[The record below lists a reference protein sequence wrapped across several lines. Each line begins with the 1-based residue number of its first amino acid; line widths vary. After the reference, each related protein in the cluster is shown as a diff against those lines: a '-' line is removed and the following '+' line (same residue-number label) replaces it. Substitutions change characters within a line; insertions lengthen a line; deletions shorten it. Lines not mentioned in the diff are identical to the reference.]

1 MDTRMILTVT
11 AYGMILLIVYLLI
24 REKCSLS
31 PVFILVPVA
40 AALIC
45 GFSVPEIAGF
55 AAQGIESVL
64 NTALLFVFS
73 IVYFSI
79 LSEVGI
85 FELMV
90 QQIMKHMNNH
100 IEMLLIITTV
110 IAMVVQMDGS
120 GAMTMLITI
129 PAMLPLFDAMKIRRT
144 VLVFL
149 VSASAGVMNV
159 LPWCSAMLRASA
171 STGLDA
177 VEIWHT
183 MLPLQAVGALLLI
196 VLDLFLARVERR
208 NHSGMTDAEFLALK
222 ETLKKP
228 MDLKVSK
235 GVIFFDIFFTIGLI
249 ALLLLGKVSSTMGF
263 MIGLAVILVVN
274 FPKVKDQEEQIRKH
288 GATAYPLVLVIFS
301 LGVLIGIMKNTG
313 MVDAIAHSLLTFI
326 PPDGGRL
333 LPFIYGLVGVP
344 ISVVLG
350 SDCCYSILAP
360 IIGTI
365 SAESGGSM
373 MQAVVEVLLGSSF
386 AANITFIGPAPYL
399 SVGLAGITMKEHLK
413 YSFKYLWLISV
424 VLTLAAAVLGIVS
437 L

>member
-1 MDTRMILTVT
+1 
-11 AYGMILLIVYLLI
+11 MILLIVYLLI
-24 REKCSLS
+24 REKYSLA

-40 AALIC
+40 AALCC
-45 GFSVPEIAGF
+45 GFSMTEIAGF
-55 AAQGIESVL
+55 VAQGIESVL

-90 QQIMKHMNNH
+90 QQIMKHMSNH

-110 IAMVVQMDGS
+110 IAMGVQMDGS

-129 PAMLPLFDAMKIRRT
+129 PAMLPLFDAMRIRRT

-177 VEIWHT
+177 VEIWNT
-183 MLPLQAVGALLLI
+183 MLPLQVAGAVLLI
-196 VLDLFLARVERR
+196 VMDLILARFERK
-208 NHSGMTDAEFLALK
+208 NHSGMTETEFRMLK
-222 ETLKKP
+222 ETLNKP
-228 MDLKVSK
+228 VALKVPK
-235 GVIFFDIFFTIGLI
+235 GVIAFDVLFTIGLI
-249 ALLLLGKVSSTMGF
+249 TLLLFGKVNSTMGF
-263 MIGLAVILVVN
+263 MLGLAVILVVN
-274 FPKVKDQEEQIRKH
+274 FPEVKEQEAQIKKH

-313 MVDAIAHSLLTFI
+313 MVDAIAHSLLSFI
-326 PPDGGRL
+326 PSNGGRI
-333 LPFIYGLVGVP
+333 LPFMYGLVGVP

-373 MQAVVEVLLGSSF
+373 MQAVVAVLLGSSF

-399 SVGLAGITMKEHLK
+399 SVGLAGISMKEHLK
-413 YSFKYLWLISV
+413 YSFKYLWLVSV
-424 VLTLAAAVLGIVS
+424 ILTLAAAAFGILS

>member
-1 MDTRMILTVT
+1 MLTGIG
-11 AYGMILLIVYLLI
+11 YGMILLIVFLLI
-24 REKCSLS
+24 REKSSLS
-31 PVFILVPVA
+31 PVFIIIPVA
-40 AALIC
+40 AALLC
-45 GFSVPEIAGF
+45 GFSMEEIAGF
-55 AAQGIESVL
+55 VAQGIESVL

-90 QQIMKHMNNH
+90 QRIMKHMSNH
-100 IEMLLIITTV
+100 IAMLLIITTV
-110 IAMVVQMDGS
+110 IAMGVQMDGS

-129 PAMLPLFDAMKIRRT
+129 PAMLPLFDAMKVRRT

-177 VEIWHT
+177 VEIWNT
-183 MLPLQAVGALLLI
+183 MLPLQVIGALVLI
-196 VLDLFLARVERR
+196 VMDLVIAGFERR
-208 NHSGMTDAEFLALK
+208 NHSGMTDEEFLELK
-222 ETLKKP
+222 EKLKKP
-228 MDLKVSK
+228 VPLKVPR
-235 GVIFFDIFFTIGLI
+235 GVLVFDILFTIGLI
-249 ALLLLGKVSSTMGF
+249 VLLLMGKVNSTMGF

-274 FPKVKDQEEQIRKH
+274 FPKVKEQEAQIKKH

-313 MVDAIAHSLLTFI
+313 MVDAIAHSLIALI
-326 PPDGGRL
+326 PPDGGRII
-333 LPFIYGLVGVP
+333 PFIYGLVGVP

-365 SAESGGSM
+365 AAQSGGSM
-373 MQAVVEVLLGSSF
+373 MQAVVAVLLGSSF
-386 AANITFIGPAPYL
+386 AANITFIVTAPYPA
-399 SVGLAGITMKEHLK
+399 SST
-413 YSFKYLWLISV
+413 
-424 VLTLAAAVLGIVS
+424 
-437 L
+437 

>member
-1 MDTRMILTVT
+1 MTLTVA

-24 REKCSLS
+24 REKCSLA

-40 AALIC
+40 AALCC
-45 GFSVPEIAGF
+45 GFSMTEIAGF
-55 AAQGIESVL
+55 VAQGIESVL

-90 QQIMKHMNNH
+90 QQIMKHMDNH
-100 IEMLLIITTV
+100 IEMLLIVTTV
-110 IAMVVQMDGS
+110 IAMGVQMDGS

-129 PAMLPLFDAMKIRRT
+129 PAMLPLFDAMKVRRT

-149 VSASAGVMNV
+149 VSAAAGVMNV

-177 VEIWHT
+177 VAIWNT
-183 MLPLQAVGALLLI
+183 MLPLQAVGGTLLI
-196 VLDLFLARVERR
+196 VMDLFLARAERKK
-208 NHSGMTDAEFLALK
+208 HSGMTDEEFCALK
-222 ETLKKP
+222 ETLQKP
-228 MDLKVSK
+228 VALKVPK
-235 GVIFFDIFFTIGLI
+235 GVIVFDIFFTLGLI
-249 ALLLLGKVSSTMGF
+249 GLLLLGKVSSTMGF
-263 MIGLAVILVVN
+263 MLGLAVILVVN
-274 FPKVKDQEEQIRKH
+274 FPKVKEQEAQIKKH

-301 LGVLIGIMKNTG
+301 LGALIGIMKNTG
-313 MVDAIAHSLLTFI
+313 MVDAIAHSLLVFI
-326 PPDGGRL
+326 PANGGRI
-333 LPFIYGLVGVP
+333 LPFLYGLVGVP

-373 MQAVVEVLLGSSF
+373 MQAVVAVLLGSSF

-399 SVGLAGITMKEHLK
+399 SVGLAGISMREHLQ

-424 VLTLAAAVLGIVS
+424 ILTLAAAALGILS

>member
-1 MDTRMILTVT
+1 MLTGIG
-11 AYGMILLIVYLLI
+11 YGMILLIVFLLI
-24 REKCSLS
+24 REKSSLS
-31 PVFILVPVA
+31 PVFIIIPVA
-40 AALIC
+40 AALLC
-45 GFSVPEIAGF
+45 GFSMEEIAGF
-55 AAQGIESVL
+55 VAQGIESVL

-90 QQIMKHMNNH
+90 QRIMKHMSNH
-100 IEMLLIITTV
+100 IAMLLIITTV
-110 IAMVVQMDGS
+110 IAMGVQMDGS

-144 VLVFL
+144 VLIFL

-177 VEIWHT
+177 VEIWNT
-183 MLPLQAVGALLLI
+183 MLPLQVIGALVLI
-196 VLDLFLARVERR
+196 VMDLVIAGFERR
-208 NHSGMTDAEFLALK
+208 NHSGMTDEEFLELK
-222 ETLKKP
+222 EKLKKP
-228 MDLKVSK
+228 VPMKVPR
-235 GVIFFDIFFTIGLI
+235 GVLVFDILFTIGLI
-249 ALLLLGKVSSTMGF
+249 VLLLMGKVNSTMGF

-274 FPKVKDQEEQIRKH
+274 FPKVKEQEAQIKKH

-313 MVDAIAHSLLTFI
+313 MVDAIAHSLIALI
-326 PPDGGRL
+326 PPDGGRII
-333 LPFIYGLVGVP
+333 PFIYGLVGVP

-365 SAESGGSM
+365 AAQSGGSM
-373 MQAVVEVLLGSSF
+373 MQAVVAVLLGSSF

-399 SVGLAGITMKEHLK
+399 SVGLAGITMREHLK
-413 YSFKYLWLISV
+413 YSLKYLWLICV
-424 VLTLAAAVLGIVS
+424 ILTLAAAALGILAV
-437 L
+437 

>member
-1 MDTRMILTVT
+1 MLTGIG
-11 AYGMILLIVYLLI
+11 YGMILLIVFLLI
-24 REKCSLS
+24 REKSSLS
-31 PVFILVPVA
+31 PVFIIIPVA
-40 AALIC
+40 AALLC
-45 GFSVPEIAGF
+45 GFSMEEIAGF
-55 AAQGIESVL
+55 VAQGIESVL

-90 QQIMKHMNNH
+90 QRIMKHMSNH
-100 IEMLLIITTV
+100 IAMLLIITTV
-110 IAMVVQMDGS
+110 IAMGVQMDGS

-144 VLVFL
+144 VLIFL

-177 VEIWHT
+177 VEIWNT
-183 MLPLQAVGALLLI
+183 MLPLQVIGALVLI
-196 VLDLFLARVERR
+196 VMDLVIAGFERR
-208 NHSGMTDAEFLALK
+208 NHSGMTDEEFLELK
-222 ETLKKP
+222 EKLKKP
-228 MDLKVSK
+228 VPMKVPR
-235 GVIFFDIFFTIGLI
+235 GVLVFDILFTIGLI
-249 ALLLLGKVSSTMGF
+249 VLLLMGKVNSTMGF

-274 FPKVKDQEEQIRKH
+274 FPKVKEQEAQIKKH

-313 MVDAIAHSLLTFI
+313 MVDAIAHSLIALI
-326 PPDGGRL
+326 QPDGGRII
-333 LPFIYGLVGVP
+333 PFIYGLVGVP

-365 SAESGGSM
+365 AAQSGGSM
-373 MQAVVEVLLGSSF
+373 MQAVVAVLLGSSF

-399 SVGLAGITMKEHLK
+399 SVGLAGITMREHLK
-413 YSFKYLWLISV
+413 YSLKYLWLICV
-424 VLTLAAAVLGIVS
+424 ILTLAAAALGILAV
-437 L
+437 

>member
-1 MDTRMILTVT
+1 MLTGIG
-11 AYGMILLIVYLLI
+11 YGMILLIVFLLI
-24 REKCSLS
+24 REKSSIS
-31 PVFILVPVA
+31 PVFIIIPVA
-40 AALIC
+40 AALLC
-45 GFSVPEIAGF
+45 GFSMEEIAGF
-55 AAQGIESVL
+55 VAQGIESVL

-90 QQIMKHMNNH
+90 QRIMKHMSNH
-100 IEMLLIITTV
+100 IAMLLIITTV
-110 IAMVVQMDGS
+110 IAMGVQMDGS

-177 VEIWHT
+177 VEIWNT
-183 MLPLQAVGALLLI
+183 MLPLQVIGALVLI
-196 VLDLFLARVERR
+196 VMDLVIAGFERR
-208 NHSGMTDAEFLALK
+208 NHSGMTDEEFLELK
-222 ETLKKP
+222 EKLKKP
-228 MDLKVSK
+228 VPMKVPR
-235 GVIFFDIFFTIGLI
+235 GVLVFDILFTIGLI
-249 ALLLLGKVSSTMGF
+249 VLLLMGKVNSTMGF

-274 FPKVKDQEEQIRKH
+274 FPKVKEQEAQIKKH

-313 MVDAIAHSLLTFI
+313 MVDAIAHSLIALI
-326 PPDGGRL
+326 PPDGGRII
-333 LPFIYGLVGVP
+333 PFIYGLVGVP

-365 SAESGGSM
+365 AAQSGGSM
-373 MQAVVEVLLGSSF
+373 MQAVVAVLLGSSF

-399 SVGLAGITMKEHLK
+399 SVGLAGITMREHLK
-413 YSFKYLWLISV
+413 YSLKYLWLICV
-424 VLTLAAAVLGIVS
+424 ILTLAAAALGILAV
-437 L
+437 

>member
-1 MDTRMILTVT
+1 MLTGIG
-11 AYGMILLIVYLLI
+11 YGMILLIVFLLI
-24 REKCSLS
+24 REKSSLS
-31 PVFILVPVA
+31 PVFIIIPVA
-40 AALIC
+40 AALLC
-45 GFSVPEIAGF
+45 GFSMEEIAGF
-55 AAQGIESVL
+55 VAQGIESVL

-90 QQIMKHMNNH
+90 QRIMKHMSNH
-100 IEMLLIITTV
+100 IAMLLIITTV
-110 IAMVVQMDGS
+110 IAMGVQMDGS

-144 VLVFL
+144 VLIFL

-177 VEIWHT
+177 VEIWNT
-183 MLPLQAVGALLLI
+183 MLPLQVIGALVLI
-196 VLDLFLARVERR
+196 VMDLVIAGFERR
-208 NHSGMTDAEFLALK
+208 NHSGMTDEEFLELK
-222 ETLKKP
+222 EKLKKP
-228 MDLKVSK
+228 VPMKVPR
-235 GVIFFDIFFTIGLI
+235 GILVFDILFTIGLI
-249 ALLLLGKVSSTMGF
+249 VLLLMGKVNSTMGF

-274 FPKVKDQEEQIRKH
+274 FPKVKEQEAQIKKH

-313 MVDAIAHSLLTFI
+313 MVDAIAHSLIALI
-326 PPDGGRL
+326 PPDGGRII
-333 LPFIYGLVGVP
+333 PFIYGLVGVP

-365 SAESGGSM
+365 AAQSGGSM
-373 MQAVVEVLLGSSF
+373 MQAVVAVLLGSSF

-399 SVGLAGITMKEHLK
+399 SVGLAGITMREHLK
-413 YSFKYLWLISV
+413 YSLKYLWLICV
-424 VLTLAAAVLGIVS
+424 ILTLAAAALGILAV
-437 L
+437 

>member
-1 MDTRMILTVT
+1 MLTGIG
-11 AYGMILLIVYLLI
+11 YGMILLIVFLLI
-24 REKCSLS
+24 REKSSIS
-31 PVFILVPVA
+31 PVFIIIPVA
-40 AALIC
+40 AALLC
-45 GFSVPEIAGF
+45 GFSMEEIAGF
-55 AAQGIESVL
+55 VAQGIESVL

-90 QQIMKHMNNH
+90 QRIMKHMSNH
-100 IEMLLIITTV
+100 IAMLLIITTV
-110 IAMVVQMDGS
+110 IAMGVQMDGS

-177 VEIWHT
+177 VEIWNT
-183 MLPLQAVGALLLI
+183 MLPLQVIGALVLI
-196 VLDLFLARVERR
+196 VMDLVIAGFERR
-208 NHSGMTDAEFLALK
+208 NHSGMTDEEFLELK
-222 ETLKKP
+222 EKLKKP
-228 MDLKVSK
+228 VPMKVPR
-235 GVIFFDIFFTIGLI
+235 GVLVFDILFTIGLI
-249 ALLLLGKVSSTMGF
+249 VLLLMGKVNSTMGF

-274 FPKVKDQEEQIRKH
+274 FPKVKEQEAQIKKH

-313 MVDAIAHSLLTFI
+313 MVDAIAHSLIALI
-326 PPDGGRL
+326 PPDGGRII
-333 LPFIYGLVGVP
+333 PFIYGLVGVP
-344 ISVVLG
+344 IFVVLG

-365 SAESGGSM
+365 AAQSGGSM
-373 MQAVVEVLLGSSF
+373 MQAVVAVLLGSSF

-399 SVGLAGITMKEHLK
+399 SVGLAGITMREHLK
-413 YSFKYLWLISV
+413 YSLKYLWLICV
-424 VLTLAAAVLGIVS
+424 ILTLAAAALGILAV
-437 L
+437 

>member
-1 MDTRMILTVT
+1 MLTGIG
-11 AYGMILLIVYLLI
+11 YGMILLIVFLLI
-24 REKCSLS
+24 REKSSLS
-31 PVFILVPVA
+31 PVFIIIPVA
-40 AALIC
+40 AALLC
-45 GFSVPEIAGF
+45 GFSMEEIAGF
-55 AAQGIESVL
+55 VAQGIESVL

-90 QQIMKHMNNH
+90 QRIMKHMSNH
-100 IEMLLIITTV
+100 IAMLLIITTV
-110 IAMVVQMDGS
+110 IAMGVQMDGS

-177 VEIWHT
+177 VEIWNT
-183 MLPLQAVGALLLI
+183 MLPLQVIGALVLI
-196 VLDLFLARVERR
+196 VMDLVIAGFERR
-208 NHSGMTDAEFLALK
+208 NHSGMTDEEFLELK
-222 ETLKKP
+222 EKLKKP
-228 MDLKVSK
+228 VPMKVPR
-235 GVIFFDIFFTIGLI
+235 GVLVFDILFTIGLI
-249 ALLLLGKVSSTMGF
+249 VLLLMGKVNSTMGF

-274 FPKVKDQEEQIRKH
+274 FPKVKEQEAQIKKH

-313 MVDAIAHSLLTFI
+313 MVDAIAHSLIALI
-326 PPDGGRL
+326 PPDGGRII
-333 LPFIYGLVGVP
+333 PFIYGLVGVP

-365 SAESGGSM
+365 AAQSGGSM
-373 MQAVVEVLLGSSF
+373 MQAVVAVLLGSSF

-399 SVGLAGITMKEHLK
+399 SVGLAGITMREHLK
-413 YSFKYLWLISV
+413 YSLKYLWLICV
-424 VLTLAAAVLGIVS
+424 ILTLAAAALGILAV
-437 L
+437 